1 AELYVPQRFR
11 EMVGQ
16 DRSVHNDLVAELMQL
31 VTADDGQFILLLGD
45 FGRGKTFALRQIAI
59 RIPSE
64 HPSLIP
70 IFIELRALDKA
81 HTVAGLVTAHFANY
95 GLAQVNLKAF
105 DYMLRQGR
113 IVLLIDGFDE
123 LVARVTYDRAA
134 DHLETLLAAAEGKAK
149 ILVSS
154 RAQHFKTDAQAFTA
168 LGERVGVLPHRRLV
182 STEDFSKAQMRT

>member
-1 AELYVPQRFR
+1 SPPYLVITYREGELVRHQQVAAHVGELTHTDIERFLSRVQAVDPGLPSELVYEGPRMSQALREEAIHRQVRPRSLLQLQELVDLGTFVRDQTARLRADPLYPPELYVPQRFR

-70 IFIELRALDKA
+70 IFIELRALDKP
-81 HTVAGLVTAHFANY
+81 HTVPALATAH
-95 GLAQVNLKAF
+95 
-105 DYMLRQGR
+105 
-113 IVLLIDGFDE
+113 
-123 LVARVTYDRAA
+123 
-134 DHLETLLAAAEGKAK
+134 
-149 ILVSS
+149 S
-154 RAQHFKTDAQAFTA
+154 
-168 LGERVGVLPHRRLV
+168 
-182 STEDFSKAQMRT
+182 